1 MSAGSY
7 GTWGKK
13 IEEAPELMFPE
24 ILTRFRSGKHIL
36 AADYISAW
44 ARLRALRVL
53 WEEKNTLL
61 RCSNLTH
68 VSNFA
73 SKLRKIVKRR

>member
-13 IEEAPELMFPE
+13 IEESPELMFPE

-36 AADYISAW
+36 AADYISA
-44 ARLRALRVL
+44 L
-53 WEEKNTLL
+53 
-61 RCSNLTH
+61 
-68 VSNFA
+68 
-73 SKLRKIVKRR
+73 I